1 MKQYGAF
8 MKDKF
13 GLDGPLYWEDGKI
26 YPLPQ
31 DYADMHGWEEMVA
44 QVAELYHSLSPAER
58 KSCLIYGGSYG
69 HAGPINYYRK
79 KYDLPE
85 SYSFVGSFLT
95 WIPDSI
101 DFDRQIMIDD
111 RLHQQ
116 SNWFHSMQLVDQIQ
130 NPNAREKGYIYYRT
144 DPKIDVK
151 KEWAKLV
158 AERKKEFNF

>member
-1 MKQYGAF
+1 
-8 MKDKF
+8 MKDRF
-13 GLDGPLYWEDGKI
+13 GQEGPLYWEDGKI

-44 QVAELYHSLSPAER
+44 KVADLYHSLSPAEQ
-58 KSCLIYGGSYG
+58 KSCLIYGGSSG

-79 KYDLPE
+79 KYNLPE
-85 SYSFVGSFLT
+85 SSSFVGSSLT

-101 DFDRQIMIDD
+101 DFDRQIMVDD
-111 RLHQQ
+111 RLHEQ
-116 SNWFHSMQLVDQIQ
+116 SNWFSNMRLVDQIQ

-151 KEWAKLV
+151 KEWTEV
-158 AERKKEFNF
+158 VSERKREYNF